1 MASEIIVDTKR
12 HQYTGDKNKL
22 SKERYDSTRKV
33 FF

>member
-1 MASEIIVDTKR
+1 MASEIIDDPKR
-12 HQYTGDKNKL
+12 HRYTGDKNKP